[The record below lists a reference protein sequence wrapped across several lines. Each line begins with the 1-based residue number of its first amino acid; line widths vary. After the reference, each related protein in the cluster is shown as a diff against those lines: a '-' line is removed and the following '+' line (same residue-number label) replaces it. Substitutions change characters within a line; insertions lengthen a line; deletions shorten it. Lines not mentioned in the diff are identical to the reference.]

1 MHSKIIL
8 LLALF
13 FMTVSSMPT
22 GENVPDLQADDQ
34 FLYSYRYG
42 YGYPGFSLTAPLR
55 ATYHVLVAS
64 TDGVPASTA
73 KLITQPIANYG
84 YPGYG
89 YGYPYPGD
97 YGYAFGY
104 PITA

>member
-13 FMTVSSMPT
+13 AMTVSSMPT
-22 GENVPDLQADDQ
+22 GENIPDLQADNQ
-34 FLYSYRYG
+34 FLYGY
-42 YGYPGFSLTAPLR
+42 YGYPSFSYPTSML
-55 ATYHVLVAS
+55 ATYHVPVAAR

-73 KLITQPIANYG
+73 KLITQPIAYA
-84 YPGYG
+84 YPGYAYAGYPYAGG
-89 YGYPYPGD
+89 YGYAY
-97 YGYAFGY
+97 GY